1 MLFFKNRKTR
11 KQLLKEIDELKNEI
25 QYLEDANSRKREII
39 RSMKNDFDDISDE
52 FTYFKN
58 QVKTITA
65 NCITTNRNDSREDSI
80 RVGKECICNEI
91 GKQLLQ
97 YIHFENYVIA
107 DSIDEMKHMGT
118 IRIVNER

>member
-25 QYLEDANSRKREII
+25 QYLEDANSNKRETI
-39 RSMKNDFDDISDE
+39 RSMRNDFDNLNDE
-52 FTYFKN
+52 FILFKN

-65 NCITTNRNDSREDSI
+65 NCITTNRNYSREDSI
-80 RVGKECICNEI
+80 RVGEECICNEI
-91 GKQLLQ
+91 GKQLLP

-107 DSIDEMKHMGT
+107 DSIDEIKHIGT
-118 IRIVNER
+118 IRIIDEQ